1 MRKAEQKH
9 NNEWRGDPDGEQ
21 GPEIFKIS
29 RKDGPP
35 TGAQAQSCMVTEV
48 EEEVNEF
55 QHTTPPLG
63 RRGRLGPTLVV
74 KREHGD
80 TREE

>member
-29 RKDGPP
+29 REDGPP

-48 EEEVNEF
+48 EEEF
-55 QHTTPPLG
+55 IYDPTPGEEGEVGTYPG
-63 RRGRLGPTLVV
+63 R
-74 KREHGD
+74 
-80 TREE
+80 

>member
-29 RKDGPP
+29 REDGPP

-48 EEEVNEF
+48 EGEVRELT
-55 QHTTPPLG
+55 HDPTPGGKGKVGTYPG
-63 RRGRLGPTLVV
+63 R
-74 KREHGD
+74 
-80 TREE
+80 

>member
-9 NNEWRGDPDGEQ
+9 NNEGRGDPDGEQ

-29 RKDGPP
+29 REDGPP

-48 EEEVNEF
+48 EEGEF
-55 QHTTPPLG
+55 QYTTPLLG
-63 RRGRLGPTLVV
+63 RRGKVGTYPGR
-74 KREHGD
+74 
-80 TREE
+80 

>member
-9 NNEWRGDPDGEQ
+9 NNEGRGDPDGEQ

-29 RKDGPP
+29 REDGPP

-48 EEEVNEF
+48 EEEVREF
-55 QHTTPPLG
+55 TYDPTPGEKGEVGTYPG
-63 RRGRLGPTLVV
+63 R
-74 KREHGD
+74 
-80 TREE
+80 

>member
-29 RKDGPP
+29 REDGPP

-48 EEEVNEF
+48 EEGEF
-55 QHTTPPLG
+55 QYTTPLLG
-63 RRGRLGPTLVV
+63 RRGKVGTYPGR
-74 KREHGD
+74 
-80 TREE
+80 

>member
-29 RKDGPP
+29 REDGPP

-48 EEEVNEF
+48 EEEEF
-55 QHTTPPLG
+55 IYDPTPGEEGEVGTYPG
-63 RRGRLGPTLVV
+63 R
-74 KREHGD
+74 
-80 TREE
+80 